1 MVTINL
7 EEVSLNKK
15 KMRDLVTEGFS
26 VAEWVMQEIDI
37 LLLHHETT
45 EDAHYLETAFHIMQA
60 YMELGFCYEDNQQGF
75 DKLLQQMGSCREV
88 EFPRMLFPAKRIS
101 LNKSRLKIV
110 IGKWISQKQNKM
122 TAPELYADIIQ
133 KVNSHQEGIYIYDC
147 RAAKYNYTNRV
158 KLFVGSKESCLYQ
171 ANTDK
176 FYLFEKGGGGR

>member
-60 YMELGFCYEDNQQGF
+60 YMELGFCYEDNQQGLINCYSKWGVVEWWNF
-75 DKLLQQMGSCREV
+75 RGCFFLQS
-88 EFPRMLFPAKRIS
+88 EF
-101 LNKSRLKIV
+101 
-110 IGKWISQKQNKM
+110 
-122 TAPELYADIIQ
+122 
-133 KVNSHQEGIYIYDC
+133 H
-147 RAAKYNYTNRV
+147 
-158 KLFVGSKESCLYQ
+158 
-171 ANTDK
+171 
-176 FYLFEKGGGGR
+176 